1 MKRVLVS
8 LMVIAGLA
16 AILSFP
22 GAYSDFSSD
31 KKYLVQASGYL
42 TGKQTI
48 YDSTLALQLNTNTW
62 SGGNL
67 LATLDNGVVTIADGN
82 YLNSGTWQSTIL
94 RYGKYFVITGDSQ
107 DLSGNTI
114 HLNLFG
120 RITDS
125 NEEGSVYSISGKIT
139 GAEALKVAYS
149 AKITTIGAP
158 MTQPAPTTSGGQTT
172 PSTQNQAQTKTV
184 QMTIVS
190 GASVTKTGQ
199 PLYPSA
205 VQVTPGST
213 VIFKN
218 DDSVPH
224 RLLSGYSQT
233 VSQGSGGTSTPNPN
247 ALQFTP
253 DRLYDTN
260 TIAPGQTYQIKINGI
275 GTILF
280 FDPTYTWI
288 NGAVTSISETTQSK
302 PVQVIILPGSSIS
315 QGAASQQNQFYQN
328 GYYSPSN
335 IKIMPG
341 TIIVWINQDSV
352 AHRILS
358 GASTQK
364 NDNPFLPDGKIDSG
378 VIPSGQSFQT
388 TINSTGI
395 IRFFDP
401 TYNWMNGVIVSLP
414 PSTSKTIQAPS
425 MNPGLH

>member
-1 MKRVLVS
+1 
-8 LMVIAGLA
+8 MVIC
-16 AILSFP
+16 
-22 GAYSDFSSD
+22 
-31 KKYLVQASGYL
+31 
-42 TGKQTI
+42 
-48 YDSTLALQLNTNTW
+48 
-62 SGGNL
+62 
-67 LATLDNGVVTIADGN
+67 
-82 YLNSGTWQSTIL
+82 
-94 RYGKYFVITGDSQ
+94 
-107 DLSGNTI
+107 
-114 HLNLFG
+114 
-120 RITDS
+120 
-125 NEEGSVYSISGKIT
+125 
-139 GAEALKVAYS
+139 
-149 AKITTIGAP
+149 
-158 MTQPAPTTSGGQTT
+158 
-172 PSTQNQAQTKTV
+172 
-184 QMTIVS
+184 
-190 GASVTKTGQ
+190 
-199 PLYPSA
+199 
-205 VQVTPGST
+205 
-213 VIFKN
+213 KN